1 MSNAIQILVPGEEM
15 LAQHA
20 RAQEGDGKGD
30 VVGMPDRPDTGNSSK
45 TENSVKRNLKGR
57 QSAQFLT

>member
-1 MSNAIQILVPGEEM
+1 
-15 LAQHA
+15 
-20 RAQEGDGKGD
+20 
-30 VVGMPDRPDTGNSSK
+30 MPDRPDTGNSSK